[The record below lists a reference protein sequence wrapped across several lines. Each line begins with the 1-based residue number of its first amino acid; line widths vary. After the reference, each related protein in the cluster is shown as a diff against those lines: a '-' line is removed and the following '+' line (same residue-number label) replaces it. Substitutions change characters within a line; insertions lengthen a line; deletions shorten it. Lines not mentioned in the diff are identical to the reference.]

1 MEIPQ
6 KWQLNKEF
14 QELAHIKNCLRMNLE
29 YIIKTHNGVIQ
40 KPQDGDLFMID
51 LNYRKRHL

>member
-1 MEIPQ
+1 MVIPQ

-40 KPQDGDLFMID
+40 KPQVGVLFMID
-51 LNYRKRHL
+51 LNYRKRRL